1 MVMGAGMKAKE
12 GVLDILN
19 KVLVS
24 ELTAVHQYLLHAAL
38 CKHWGYGRLREH
50 YSHLAQEEV
59 SHSSG
64 LIDHI
69 LYLGGAPA
77 MDRLDT
83 VAVGKKVSELF
94 EADLAFE
101 REDADALRGGIAHC
115 VKVGDYT
122 TRHRLEEMIVDTE
135 EHIEW
140 FETQLRTIS
149 QVGVERYLAE
159 QIAGK
164 S

>member
-1 MVMGAGMKAKE
+1 MGVGMKAKE
-12 GVLDILN
+12 GVLEILN
-19 KVLVS
+19 RVLVS

-38 CKHWGYGRLREH
+38 CKHWGYGRLHEH
-50 YSHLAQEEV
+50 FSHLAQEEV
-59 SHSSG
+59 SHSAG

-77 MDRLDT
+77 MDRLDA
-83 VAVGKKVSELF
+83 VAAGKKVPELL

-101 REDADALRGGIAHC
+101 REDADALRSGIAHC
-115 VKVGDYT
+115 VEVGDYT

-149 QVGVERYLAE
+149 QVGLERYLAE

-164 S
+164 A

>member
-1 MVMGAGMKAKE
+1 MKAKE

-38 CKHWGYGRLREH
+38 CKHWGYGRLHEH
-50 YSHLAQEEV
+50 FSHLAQEEV

-69 LYLGGAPA
+69 LYLGGSPE
-77 MDRLDT
+77 MGHLDA
-83 VAVGKKVSELF
+83 VAAGKKVSELF
-94 EADLAFE
+94 AADLAFE
-101 REDADALRGGIAHC
+101 REDAEALRQGIAHC
-115 VKVGDYT
+115 AKVGDFT
-122 TRHRLEEMIVDTE
+122 TRHRLEDMIIDTE
-135 EHIEW
+135 EHIDW
-140 FETQLRTIS
+140 FETQLRTIE
-149 QVGVERYLAE
+149 QVGEDRYLAE
-159 QIAGK
+159 QLSTDK

>member
-1 MVMGAGMKAKE
+1 MGEGMKAKE

-24 ELTAVHQYLLHAAL
+24 ELTAVHQYLVHAAL
-38 CKHWGYGRLREH
+38 CKHWGYGRLHEH
-50 YSHLAQEEV
+50 FSHLAQEEV

-69 LYLGGAPA
+69 LYLGGAPE
-77 MDRLDT
+77 MDRLDA
-83 VAVGKKVSELF
+83 VAAGKKVTELL
-94 EADLAFE
+94 EADLTFE
-101 REDADALRGGIAHC
+101 REDADVLRGGIAHC
-115 VKVGDYT
+115 VKVGDFT

-149 QVGVERYLAE
+149 QVGLERYLAE
-159 QIAGK
+159 QISSAK